1 MAGAAL
7 AQSWPTKPVRL
18 IVPATAGDGSD
29 ILARTLAQE
38 LGPALG
44 QSLVIENR
52 PGAGGSIAAAE
63 AARAAPDGYTVMLA
77 NGSSHA
83 VTPSLYPKLPYDTLR
98 DFAPVTLIALS
109 PNVLVVNAA
118 LPPKSAQE
126 LVAYAKARPG
136 RMNIASAGQGSI
148 SHLAAELFKS
158 AAGVDIVNIPYR
170 GAAPALADVASGEV
184 SAMLINI
191 PSALPLIRAGKV
203 RALATTGTRRAVAL
217 ADVPTLQEAGIRG
230 AETTAWFALVV
241 PTRTPDTVI
250 RRLQSETAK
259 ALAAPTVRERLTAM
273 GADPVGNSPD
283 EFGAFMRAEIAKYAK
298 VIRDAGI
305 RLE

>member
-1 MAGAAL
+1 M
-7 AQSWPTKPVRL
+7 RL
-18 IVPATAGDGSD
+18 VVPATAGDGSD

-44 QSLVIENR
+44 QSIIVENK

-63 AARAAPDGYTVMLA
+63 VARAAPDGYTVMLG

-83 VTPSLYPKLPYDTLR
+83 VTPSLYPKLPYDTVR
-98 DFAPVTLIALS
+98 DFAPVTLLALS

-118 LPPKSAQE
+118 LPPKTLAE
-126 LVAYAKARPG
+126 FVAYAKARPG
-136 RMNIASAGQGSI
+136 RLNVGSAGQGSI

-158 AAGVDIVNIPYR
+158 AAGLDIVNVPYK

-191 PSALPLIRAGKV
+191 PSVLPLLRAGKL
-203 RALATTGTRRAVAL
+203 RALATTGARRAPAL
-217 ADVPTLQEAGIRG
+217 ADLPTLSEAGIRG
-230 AETTAWFALVV
+230 AETTAWFALFV
-241 PTRTPDTVI
+241 PTRTPAPVI
-250 RRLQSETAK
+250 QRLQAESAK
-259 ALAAPTVRERLTAM
+259 ALAAPAIRDRLAAM
-273 GADPVGNSPD
+273 GAEPSGGTPAELDT
-283 EFGAFMRAEIAKYAK
+283 FMRAEIAKYAK
-298 VIRDAGI
+298 VIREAGI